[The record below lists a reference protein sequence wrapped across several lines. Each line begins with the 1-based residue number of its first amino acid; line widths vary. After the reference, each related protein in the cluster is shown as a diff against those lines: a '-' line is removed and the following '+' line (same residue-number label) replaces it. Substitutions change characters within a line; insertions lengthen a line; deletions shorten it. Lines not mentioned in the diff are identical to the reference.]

1 MVPFVV
7 ATVVCAVV
15 TPPLRLTRDELLT
28 VTIAVTLARLARVE
42 LTETAG
48 ERLVEHVPKRGGSRN
63 HHRYV
68 RCREASHGISS
79 HTAHDNRVELR
90 ARELRHRAALA
101 VDVVLIVVADNL
113 NLGSFGIEKAEI
125 RRAAEVAEHLGL
137 DPLISPRRYAYA
149 HLLHPF

>member
-1 MVPFVV
+1 M
-7 ATVVCAVV
+7 A
-15 TPPLRLTRDELLT
+15 
-28 VTIAVTLARLARVE
+28 IAVALARLGRIE
-42 LTETAG
+42 LTEAAG
-48 ERLVEHVPKRGGSRN
+48 TRLLEYVLEVSGSRH
-63 HHRYV
+63 HHRNV
-68 RCREASHGISS
+68 CGCEAGHGISS